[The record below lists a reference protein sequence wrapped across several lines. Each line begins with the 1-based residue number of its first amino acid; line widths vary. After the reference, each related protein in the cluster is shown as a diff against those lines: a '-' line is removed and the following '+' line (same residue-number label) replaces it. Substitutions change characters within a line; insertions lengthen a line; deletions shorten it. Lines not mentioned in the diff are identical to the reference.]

1 MTKEQTERDA
11 LPLEVV
17 EIPNNGF
24 MSDQPTNATIV
35 GMHEVFIVDPGDAA
49 GVAVIQEA
57 LGRRNAVRVKA
68 ILLTHGHPDHA
79 TAAPELRRIYEC
91 PVMLNPKEQPILRQF
106 LNWSDVDEALTGGM
120 TLALEGGELQA
131 MDTPGHS
138 PGHVA
143 LYEPVARALIAG
155 DLVSG
160 HGTVGIFPPHGKMTE
175 YFASLERMQLLN
187 PAVIIPGHGPT
198 MTQPPDVF
206 AQYIERRSTRE
217 REIYAIVARGPT
229 TIEAMVPELYPVVLP
244 HFRRA
249 AAATILAHLEKLRAE
264 GRVRPESDD
273 LAEAVWSARR

>member
-1 MTKEQTERDA
+1 MGQTDGGT

-24 MSDQPTNATIV
+24 MSAQPTNATIV
-35 GMHEVFIVDPGDAA
+35 GAREVFIVDPGDAA
-49 GVAVIQEA
+49 GVEAIQEA

-68 ILLTHGHPDHA
+68 IILTHGHPDHA
-79 TAAPELRRIYEC
+79 TAAPELKRIYDC
-91 PVMLNPKEQPILRQF
+91 PMMLNPKERPILRQF

-143 LYEPVARALIAG
+143 LYEPVARTLIAG
-155 DLVSG
+155 DLISG

-175 YFASLERMQLLN
+175 YFASLERMQRLN
-187 PAVIIPGHGPT
+187 PAMIIPGHGPT
-198 MTQPPDVF
+198 MTQPPDIF

-229 TIEAMVPELYPVVLP
+229 TIEAMIPELYPVVLP

-264 GRVRPESDD
+264 GRVHPESDD
-273 LAEAVWSARR
+273 LAEGIWSARR